1 MFDKRHFSFRSCTK
15 QEHYPPGGP
24 QDGLSGWTDD
34 DLANLDQ
41 ELPTSDDLTAGEIFL
56 EHSFV
61 KKEHTVKQGKDKGGK
76 KVFVSLVVGPY
87 IFKRR
92 QNPKEDGLV
101 TFSCNGCFS
110 LGETVLAYAWKT
122 VDSDDPMKV
131 KPFIKIINQ

>member
-1 MFDKRHFSFRSCTK
+1 MGSYNLSNWCISVRQKYYS
-15 QEHYPPGGP
+15 PGGP
-24 QDGLSGWTDD
+24 QEGLSGRTDD
-34 DLANLDQ
+34 DLASLDQ
-41 ELPTSDDLTAGEIFL
+41 ELPTDDEIFL

-131 KPFIKIINQ
+131 KPFIQIKHQ